1 VKNLISHVH
10 FFNVRAH
17 FHIKKWGGEE
27 VRSATEARGKKIP
40 SSRATSRVTT
50 SARRAN
56 AFAGKMKAGAVATA
70 WARAQAKVTVREK
83 I

>member
-1 VKNLISHVH
+1 MREKNLISHVH

-40 SSRATSRVTT
+40 SSSVTSRVTT
-50 SARRAN
+50 SARRAKDV
-56 AFAGKMKAGAVATA
+56 AGKMKAGAVATA
-70 WARAQAKVTVREK
+70 WAGSRRDVSA
-83 I
+83 